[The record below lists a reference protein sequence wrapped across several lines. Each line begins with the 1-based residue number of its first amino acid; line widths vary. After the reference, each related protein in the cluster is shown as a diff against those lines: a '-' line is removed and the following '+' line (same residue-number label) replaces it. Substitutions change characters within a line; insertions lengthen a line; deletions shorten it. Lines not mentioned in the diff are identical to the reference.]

1 MSSPEN
7 SYIRNI
13 DSNDIPPQEF
23 REGLGFD
30 AESVV
35 LDFFNKNFEGLTV
48 RTSTESEDSGRQQIV
63 KGRQI
68 DAVAY
73 MNGESAM
80 CMQITTTGDS
90 NRQKEKIR
98 QLQENPFVRLSEMNP
113 KDTSIPKVLIGLDPK
128 EVEAFLSDH
137 DFSLHPK
144 ITEKILA
151 DTVTSLRFDLT
162 KTQNKKEQ
170 DKIKTLLAFFES
182 GSSQV
187 H

>member
-1 MSSPEN
+1 MASPEN

-13 DSNDIPPQEF
+13 DNSNIPPQDI

-30 AESVV
+30 AEAVV

-48 RTSTESEDSGRQQIV
+48 RASTGSEDSGVRQIE
-63 KGRQI
+63 KGKQI

-80 CMQITTTGDS
+80 CMQITTARDP
-90 NRQKEKIR
+90 NIQKEKMR
-98 QLQENPFVRLSEMNP
+98 QLQENPFVRLSEMKP
-113 KDTSIPKVLIGLDPK
+113 QDTSIPKVLIGLDPK
-128 EVEAFLSDH
+128 EIEAFLSDH
-137 DFSLHPK
+137 DFSMHPK
-144 ITEKILA
+144 ISEKILK
-151 DTVTSLRFDLT
+151 DTILSLKFDLS

-170 DKIKTLLAFFES
+170 DKIKNLVAFFEA
-182 GSSQV
+182 GGKV